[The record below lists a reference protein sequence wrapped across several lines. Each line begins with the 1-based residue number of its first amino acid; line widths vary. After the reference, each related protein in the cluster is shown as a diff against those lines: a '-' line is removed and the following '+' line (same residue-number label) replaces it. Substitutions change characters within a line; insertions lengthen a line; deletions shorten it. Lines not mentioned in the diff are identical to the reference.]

1 MGAIPFLMAIGPLVA
16 PADQLP
22 AYCGP
27 LGAKSYTPPVVNIPP
42 VILNR
47 GTVITVT
54 NATVAI
60 NGDTS
65 SVKALIAN
73 PGPDGI
79 SLPEAIVA
87 TNNDPGTWVIQFAAA
102 LKGSNIDVDPA
113 GSIGFL
119 GLSGLTGGNVTINGD
134 IDGDGQPDITLTS
147 MSGNLIVYV
156 MSGGNTINGLALQG
170 CGMVGCVQLRN
181 PSASGGFGPG
191 PVATGTTFSNTT
203 ISNLVMTNM
212 QGSGIDIC
220 PNCGTAP
227 TSPTGNVWD
236 HVLITGNTITG
247 NASGPNLAINVQVVW
262 GDTLQHTTIANNN
275 FVLAAQGTLGIGLN
289 AGGSGLGKLD
299 QGADTVLDTRII
311 NNTITAQE
319 GITFR
324 GAGSTVGS
332 LYDGAQ
338 VIGNQI
344 STMGGGG
351 ITFFAADSETGLP
364 GDPANQLDN
373 NIMRNI
379 AILSNSIEG
388 PGAGVLIEA
397 GQNVGANNAISN
409 VSILGNTLLNT
420 VTGLSAPTT
429 GIFLFAGRSDES
441 AFVATGNSLSNV
453 LIQANTIQSLIPPGN
468 INFGGGDPQY
478 AIKSAGISAY
488 GGIGAQGNS
497 INGISI
503 ANNELNTPAV
513 GIAITGGDGDET
525 PVGPTTFSA
534 DNNVVAGVQIFCNQV
549 DQIPTLGVT
558 PSSGIKGINVAAGE
572 DEASGN
578 QVSQL
583 YIADNL
589 VAGTLGGAS
598 TFPYLGSGG
607 SGNTLTTS
615 ATPTPA
621 ISFVANAEGE
631 SPVIAPNTWVEIKGV
646 NLAPPR
652 DALTTRIWTTPDF
665 LNNQLPLQLD
675 GVSVTVN
682 GKRAYVYYVSPG
694 QVNVLTPP
702 DAITGPVSVVVTNN
716 GVSSTHFVAQAQA
729 LSPSFFV
736 FDGTHVVAAHLNG
749 ADIGPPTLYPGLTT
763 PAQPGETI
771 VIYGNGF
778 GPTSAPAISGAV
790 SQSGSLSPMPVIT
803 IGGIQANVRFAGLNI
818 APGEFQFNVD
828 VPSNLADGDQPIT
841 ATYTGLS
848 TQPGVLLTVQH

>member
-1 MGAIPFLMAIGPLVA
+1 MAIGPLLA

-22 AYCGP
+22 AYCGAV
-27 LGAKSYTPPVVNIPP
+27 GAKSYTPPAVTIPAVV
-42 VILNR
+42 LNR

-147 MSGNLIVYV
+147 MSGTLTVYV
-156 MSGGNTINGLALQG
+156 MSGGNTLNGFALQG
-170 CGMVGCVQLRN
+170 CGMSGCVQFRN

-191 PVATGTTFSNTT
+191 PVVIGTTFSNTT
-203 ISNLVMTNM
+203 ISNLVMTNIPT
-212 QGSGIDIC
+212 QGAAIDIC

-247 NASGPNLAINVQVVW
+247 NASGPNLAIDVQVVW

-275 FVLAAQGTLGIGLN
+275 FVLAAQGTLGIALN

-344 STMGGGG
+344 STTGGAG

-379 AILSNSIEG
+379 AILANSIEG

-409 VSILGNTLLNT
+409 VSILGNTVLNNAT
-420 VTGLSAPTT
+420 MLSAPTT
-429 GIFLFAGRSDES
+429 GIYLFAGKSNGA
-441 AFVATGNSLSNV
+441 AFPPTGDSLSNV
-453 LIQANTIQSLIPPGN
+453 LIQANTIQSLTPPGN

-478 AIKSAGISAY
+478 PIGSAGISAY
-488 GGIGAQGNS
+488 GGISAPKNS

-503 ANNELNTPAV
+503 ANNDVNTPNI
-513 GIAITGGDGDET
+513 GIAITGGWGGGAPSDG
-525 PVGPTTFSA
+525 GPTYSA
-534 DNNVVAGVQIFCNQV
+534 DNNVVAGAQIFCNQL
-549 DQIPTLGVT
+549 DQIPTLGVM
-558 PSSGIKGINVAAGE
+558 PSSGIKGINVVAGL

-578 QVSQL
+578 QVQQL

-589 VAGTLGGAS
+589 VAGVLGNPSLFANLGAGAS
-598 TFPYLGSGG
+598 GNAISTSSG
-607 SGNTLTTS
+607 
-615 ATPTPA
+615 PTPA
-621 ISFVANAEGE
+621 ISLVANAEGQ

-646 NLAPPR
+646 NLAPNQ
-652 DALTTRIWTTPDF
+652 DALNLRTWTSADF
-665 LNNQLPLQLD
+665 VNNRMPTQLD
-675 GVSVTVN
+675 GVSATIN
-682 GKRAYVYYVSPG
+682 GNSAYVWYVSPS

-702 DAITGPVSVVVTNN
+702 DAIEGPVNVVLTNN
-716 GVSSTHFVAQAQA
+716 GVSSAPYAAQAQP

-736 FDGTHVVAAHLNG
+736 FDGAHVVGTHLDG
-749 ADIGPPTLYPGLTT
+749 TDIGPATLYPGLTT
-763 PAQPGETI
+763 PAKPGETI
-771 VIYGNGF
+771 VLFANGF
-778 GPTSAPAISGAV
+778 GPTSTPIVSGAA
-790 SQSGSLSPMPVIT
+790 SQSGSLSPTPVIT

-828 VPSNLADGDQPIT
+828 VPSNVPDGDQPIT
-841 ATYTGLS
+841 ATYSGGS
-848 TQPGVLLTVQH
+848 TQAGAVLTVQQ